1 MGIIGKVRIS
11 HIMCHLET
19 QALYVQ
25 REIEKG
31 KDFGEM
37 AKLHS
42 LDAQSKD
49 KEGDLGYIDRIGG
62 EAAIENASFA
72 LEVGE
77 MTKHPVFSM
86 FGWHV
91 IKRTA

>member
-1 MGIIGKVRIS
+1 MGVIGKVRIS

-31 KDFGEM
+31 ADFGEM

-42 LDAQSKD
+42 LDAQSK
-49 KEGDLGYIDRIGG
+49 ERGGDLGYIDRVGG
-62 EAAIENASFA
+62 DQAIENAAFA
-72 LEVGE
+72 LQVGE
-77 MTKHPVFSM
+77 ITRHPVFATY
-86 FGWHV
+86 GWHV